1 MIYKLRLS
9 EQSYYKTE
17 AQQYEALGFEFFAF
31 SPFIYHK
38 KAKEPEIEINTLDDL
53 KGLQILLNKPISI
66 FNNTL
71 TIITQ

>member
-1 MIYKLRLS
+1 MTYKLRLS

-17 AQQYEALGFEFFAF
+17 AQQYEVLGFEFFAF

-38 KAKEPEIEINTLDDL
+38 KAKEPDIEINTIDEL
-53 KGLQILLNKPISI
+53 KEFQQRLNKPISI